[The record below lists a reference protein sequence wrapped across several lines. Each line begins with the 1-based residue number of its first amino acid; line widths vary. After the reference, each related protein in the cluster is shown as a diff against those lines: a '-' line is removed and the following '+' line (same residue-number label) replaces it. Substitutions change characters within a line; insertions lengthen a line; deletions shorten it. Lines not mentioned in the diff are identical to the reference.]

1 MDKDELYERIKDIMT
16 RERFEY
22 EISERR
28 KKYGDL
34 LDDDAIAYM
43 IVDEYGRNPGNWVKV
58 KDLIDGVNVSL
69 IVTITNI
76 EETKIRKNDR
86 DLRLRKIKVEDETGE
101 CILTLWNEELDN
113 YKDLKIGE
121 KIKIINCFVRSNNFG
136 IQLSL
141 GKWGV
146 IIKI

>member
-141 GKWGV
+141 GKWGI

>member
-1 MDKDELYERIKDIMT
+1 VYKRQLYERIKDIMT

>member
-34 LDDDAIAYM
+34 LSDDAIAYM

>member
-1 MDKDELYERIKDIMT
+1 MNKNDLYDFVKDLVT
-16 RERFEY
+16 RDRFEL
-22 EISERR
+22 EIIERR
-28 KKYGDL
+28 KQYNDL
-34 LDDDAIAYM
+34 LSDDAIAYM

-113 YKDLKIGE
+113 YNDLKIGE

>member
-1 MDKDELYERIKDIMT
+1 MNKNDLYDLVKDLVT
-16 RERFEY
+16 RDRFEL
-22 EISERR
+22 EIIEKR
-28 KKYGDL
+28 KQYNDL
-34 LDDDAIAYM
+34 LSDDAIAYM

>member
-1 MDKDELYERIKDIMT
+1 MNKNDLYDLVKDLVT
-16 RERFEY
+16 RDRFEL
-22 EISERR
+22 EIIEKR
-28 KKYGDL
+28 KQYNDL
-34 LDDDAIAYM
+34 LSDDAIAYM

-141 GKWGV
+141 GKWGI